1 MAKGKRKSALIKG
14 VLDRIEK
21 DLQEDRVPFFP
32 LVDPNK
38 INLGEIGEYL
48 GSEEFLGSNFWL
60 WKEMRRGK

>member
-1 MAKGKRKSALIKG
+1 MAKKRKGALIKG

-38 INLGEIGEYL
+38 INLGEIGRYL